1 MNRLYYFLGVM
12 IPIPLFF
19 NLDSLSFIVQLSSFS
34 GYISG
39 FGAPVP
45 IGILTFVLVVSLSVF
60 YIKGKI
66 HAISISIEVLI
77 LIFFLMFFIV
87 LSILN
92 IGIIRTLMLL
102 FPFWCMYFVTAL
114 TKNIRVYEKICS
126 GYLVSF
132 LFFILLHFFSTLYF
146 TFNGVRES
154 FLLFNSIFGIVIYQA
169 SVSYSAVLSYATV
182 TLFILSLYKSD
193 LSQKIPIYFFIFI
206 ILFLLSLGARKA
218 VLLDVGILFLL
229 LFSYNFVRAVRASI
243 ITKTSVMIL
252 FLFPALFA
260 LLLSAFRSNRS
271 ISLEGAVG
279 QRVEPYNI
287 FFSLMN
293 NADLTQILIG
303 HGGGWGGFSNIYVD
317 MIYRLGVVGFLLYF
331 TAFFI
336 GLIIVRKKIKY
347 LFNFDKSDYY
357 FSIWFWFT
365 ILTIVL
371 SNMFNMNLQLPYYS
385 INLTMIMMTFLY
397 RTKNVAYTDSIKPQQ
412 FKTTN

>member
-397 RTKNVAYTDSIKPQQ
+397 RTKNVAYTDRSILWK
-412 FKTTN
+412 K

>member
-1 MNRLYYFLGVM
+1 M

-77 LIFFLMFFIV
+77 LIFFIMFFIV

-114 TKNIRVYEKICS
+114 TKNTRVYEKVCS

-169 SVSYSAVLSYATV
+169 SVSYSAVLSYTV
-182 TLFILSLYKSD
+182 ITLSILSLYKSD

-260 LLLSAFRSNRS
+260 LLLSAFRSNRD

-279 QRVEPYNI
+279 QRSEPYNI

-365 ILTIVL
+365 VLTIVL

-397 RTKNVAYTDSIKPQQ
+397 RTKNVAYTDRSILWK
-412 FKTTN
+412 K